1 MTGAF
6 EPLLTKG
13 KCTSNRVLN
22 IVKKT
27 MTPKLRIIQT
37 FVLIKCKN
45 PGSKYFDALLL
56 FWIH

>member
-6 EPLLTKG
+6 ESISTKG
-13 KCTSNRVLN
+13 KCTSKRVLN
-22 IVKKT
+22 IVQNT
-27 MTPKLRIIQT
+27 VAPKLLIIQT

-45 PGSKYFDALLL
+45 PSSKYFDALLL